1 MSREISY
8 KYFEELKNYI
18 IESFSEYGL
27 EFEWKPGWAGDKYI
41 FIPNKLEIMGL
52 WMVGENDQVMSEI
65 EKSDEGVLTQFV
77 VDVAR
82 EHTKIFERSEP
93 DIEFKLKTVVIKAQN
108 KYGDEKNISEISPD
122 FTEDEP
128 PKLSVMVML
137 ENPDYKG

>member
-8 KYFEELKNYI
+8 KYFEELKDYI

-27 EFEWKPGWAGDKYI
+27 EFEWEPGWAGNTYI
-41 FIPNKLEIMGL
+41 FIPNNLEIMGL

-65 EKSDEGVLTQFV
+65 GKSDEGVLTNFMTDIVKKYMSISQ
-77 VDVAR
+77 
-82 EHTKIFERSEP
+82 RSESS
-93 DIEFKLKTVVIKAQN
+93 IEFKLKVVSVKVQN
-108 KYGDEKNISEISPD
+108 KYGDEKNISEISPE
-122 FTEDEP
+122 FTDDEP